1 MASSPVKH
9 NQLLSIYQE
18 AIGII
23 DHGVVWLDREG
34 NIIGVNRQFADE
46 LGYPRADLNQKTIF
60 QINPHTNLLHWRKL
74 WTQLQDDGRLYLETE
89 HMTAK
94 GSIFPVGF
102 KGVLVELEGEQFCC

>member
-46 LGYPRADLNQKTIF
+46 LGYPEADLNQKTIF

-74 WTQLQDDGRLYLETE
+74 WTQLQDDGRLNLETE

-102 KGVLVELEGEQFCC
+102 KGVLVELEAAPGE